1 MATSFEELG
10 MGSWITRQQAPH
22 TRPARGLRVTLLIVL
37 GLGGLAGCAP
47 LTEVSTPEFGQSL
60 DGVRQEVGQ
69 LRTETAQLRAV
80 LRQVED
86 GLWARDATL
95 VQLGER
101 LQALE
106 KDVPILKR
114 PSGPRGPLLAM
125 DVLPAINRLAERLYA
140 VERRLA
146 TLEGAPP
153 EPSRPPAAAI
163 DRAGTRSRWGCPQMR
178 YAPCWGR
185 RSASKRPRT
194 FSSGTM
200 GPSSSS
206 SFGGTLNACR
216 AGSGLPSEPAAVRM
230 MPRRRHFPMLRSDFP
245 NTV

>member
-1 MATSFEELG
+1 MEMRCVGLIQSMKEQG
-10 MGSWITRQQAPH
+10 MTFWITGRRAPH
-22 TRPARGLRVTLLIVL
+22 ARPARGLRVTLLIVL
-37 GLGGLAGCAP
+37 GLSGLAGCAP
-47 LTEVSTPEFGQSL
+47 LTEVGTPDRSQSL
-60 DGVRQEVGQ
+60 DGVPQEVAQ

-86 GLWARDATL
+86 GLRARDATL

-146 TLEGAPP
+146 ALAGAPP
-153 EPSRPPAAAI
+153 APSRPSAPA
-163 DRAGTRSRWGCPQMR
+163 
-178 YAPCWGR
+178 GR
-185 RSASKRPRT
+185 
-194 FSSGTM
+194 
-200 GPSSSS
+200 
-206 SFGGTLNACR
+206 
-216 AGSGLPSEPAAVRM
+216 GSGRPSGHRLQVGMSPDEVRALLGA
-230 MPRRRHFPMLRSDFP
+230 PVNVEETPDFLFWHYGSEQSVVFRRDTERVQGWLGFTP
-245 NTV
+245 

>member
-1 MATSFEELG
+1 
-10 MGSWITRQQAPH
+10 MGFWIPRQQAPYA
-22 TRPARGLRVTLLIVL
+22 RPARGLRVTLVIVL
-37 GLGGLAGCAP
+37 SLGALAGCAP
-47 LTEVSTPEFGQSL
+47 LTEVSPPESGQSL

-69 LRTETAQLRAV
+69 LRTETAQLRSV

-86 GLWARDATL
+86 GFWARDAAL

-114 PSGPRGPLLAM
+114 PSGRRGPLLAI

-153 EPSRPPAAAI
+153 EPSPSPAP
-163 DRAGTRSRWGCPQMR
+163 AGG
-178 YAPCWGR
+178 
-185 RSASKRPRT
+185 
-194 FSSGTM
+194 
-200 GPSSSS
+200 
-206 SFGGTLNACR
+206 
-216 AGSGLPSEPAAVRM
+216 GSGRPSGHPLKVGMSPDEVRALLGA
-230 MPRRRHFPMLRSDFP
+230 PVSVEETPDFLFWHYGPEQSVVFRRDTERVQGWLGFAP
-245 NTV
+245 